1 MEAGKFG
8 LQLTQFSR
16 EAGYATAQKMVAV
29 KCIYDANHA
38 HVTDPSEPDT
48 RLICKVNTC
57 QRVNCTVYS
66 DFGFSIPYFS
76 FFFFF
81 VISSIVG
88 RFGDTETIRCSD
100 EITRVSRNFTIQG
113 RLDLIPIPIK

>member
-1 MEAGKFG
+1 MRIFDATNNDFISVKMEAGKFG

-16 EAGYATAQKMVAV
+16 EACYATAQKMVAV

-48 RLICKVNTC
+48 RLICEMNTC
-57 QRVNCTVYS
+57 QRVNCTAYS
-66 DFGFSIPYFS
+66 DFGFSISY

-81 VISSIVG
+81 CYFFYCWSI
-88 RFGDTETIRCSD
+88 RRH
-100 EITRVSRNFTIQG
+100 
-113 RLDLIPIPIK
+113 

>member
-29 KCIYDANHA
+29 KCIYDAKHA

-48 RLICKVNTC
+48 RLICEVNTC
-57 QRVNCTVYS
+57 QRVNCTIYS
-66 DFGFSIPYFS
+66 DFVFLIHHSFS
-76 FFFFF
+76 FFDT
-81 VISSIVG
+81 SSIVG
-88 RFGDTETIRCSD
+88 QFGDTETIRLHASAR
-100 EITRVSRNFTIQG
+100 ISRYK
-113 RLDLIPIPIK
+113 DLSGFNHSH